1 MTKRVIILS
10 LAVTAVAALAIIVMQ
25 LLPALAI
32 WYVVTHYFTGV

>member
-10 LAVTAVAALAIIVMQ
+10 LAVTAVALAIIVMQ